1 MISAVNIAKSCT
13 ERTRDST
20 WDSDTPRNGWKF
32 TRLKWVVSKIG
43 SGKTPRGGGE
53 TYSSSG
59 ILFLRSQ
66 NVHFAGLR
74 LDDVVYI
81 DEAIDREMETTR
93 VQPDDVLLNITGA
106 SLARC
111 CLVPQELPP
120 ANVNQH
126 VCILRPRS
134 DLIRPAFLHAVISS
148 HGVQSQIF
156 SSENG
161 VSREGLNYT
170 QTANLMFAVPQ
181 SIEMQQRIV
190 NFLNRETAKIDALI
204 AKKQRLIELLQEK
217 RTALISH
224 AVTKGL
230 DPGMPMKDSGEPWI
244 GKIPAHW
251 LVKCFGWVS
260 YVVRGASPRPAG
272 DPSLFNG
279 DFIPWITVAEV
290 TKDRSKYLTETE
302 TMLTEA
308 GMLASRVLDEGT
320 LVLTNSGA
328 TLGVPK
334 ILLIRGCANDGIVAF
349 LRLAPEC
356 NQDFAYYYLF
366 SLTSMLR
373 DRIKQGCG
381 QPNLNTDII
390 KSTPIVLPPLCEQAE
405 IAAYIESIVAK
416 LDLLIARVEKG
427 IEKLREYRTALIS
440 AAVTGKIDVRG
451 EAE

>member
-13 ERTRDST
+13 ERTMDST
-20 WDSDTPRNGWKF
+20 WDPDTPRNGWKF
-32 TRLKWVVSKIG
+32 TRMKWVVSKIG

-181 SIEMQQRIV
+181 SIEVQQRIV
-190 NFLNRETAKIDALI
+190 NFLNRETAKINALI

-217 RTALISH
+217 RTALVSH
-224 AVTKGL
+224 AV
-230 DPGMPMKDSGEPWI
+230 SGW
-244 GKIPAHW
+244 
-251 LVKCFGWVS
+251 
-260 YVVRGASPRPAG
+260 
-272 DPSLFNG
+272 
-279 DFIPWITVAEV
+279 
-290 TKDRSKYLTETE
+290 
-302 TMLTEA
+302 
-308 GMLASRVLDEGT
+308 
-320 LVLTNSGA
+320 
-328 TLGVPK
+328 PK
-334 ILLIRGCANDGIVAF
+334 I
-349 LRLAPEC
+349 
-356 NQDFAYYYLF
+356 
-366 SLTSMLR
+366 T
-373 DRIKQGCG
+373 
-381 QPNLNTDII
+381 
-390 KSTPIVLPPLCEQAE
+390 
-405 IAAYIESIVAK
+405 
-416 LDLLIARVEKG
+416 
-427 IEKLREYRTALIS
+427 
-440 AAVTGKIDVRG
+440 
-451 EAE
+451 